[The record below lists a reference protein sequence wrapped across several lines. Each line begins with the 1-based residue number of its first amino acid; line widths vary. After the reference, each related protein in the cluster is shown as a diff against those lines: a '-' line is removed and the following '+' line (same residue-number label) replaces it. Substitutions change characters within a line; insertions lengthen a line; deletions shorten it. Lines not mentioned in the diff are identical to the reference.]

1 MGRRRVIGVAI
12 DIAWPGKHHQ
22 ATVRG
27 ILDAARER
35 NWRCVLDP
43 FLEKTAGYDGVIAR
57 ATRPLAH
64 RLRRARIPAVNVWVN
79 SPDRTLPRVVP
90 DQAAAGR
97 LAAEHLKARGFRR
110 FAFLGHPRDLNTTL
124 HGSGFREVVD
134 ASGFPCSVR
143 LIRHEPR
150 SGPEWRA
157 VQASL
162 HGWIAEWVLPC
173 GVFVADDFSARLL
186 ADVCRRK
193 GLRLPDDVALVGFG
207 NEELTC
213 EMMEPALT
221 SIEQGFERVG
231 RRAVEHLARLLR
243 GAAPRERTEL
253 VPPAGIVER
262 ASTDVFAVDDRE
274 VARALRTIA
283 DLSARPVRVPAIVAA
298 VGTARRSLE
307 RRFRKS
313 LGRTIHDQIVRAHV
327 ERAKRLLAGTDEPL
341 KRVARDS
348 GFRTPQQ
355 LSKLFRRSEGTT
367 PLAFRR
373 RARG

>member
-12 DIAWPGKHHQ
+12 DISWPGKHHQ

-35 NWRCVLDP
+35 SWRCVLDP

-57 ATRPLAH
+57 ATRPLAA
-64 RLRRARIPAVNVWVN
+64 RLRRARLPAVNVWVN

-150 SGPEWRA
+150 TGPEWRA

-162 HGWIAEWVLPC
+162 HDWIAEWVLPC

-262 ASTDVFAVDDRE
+262 ASTDVFAVDDRD

-283 DLSARPVRVPAIVAA
+283 DLSARPLRVPAVVAA

-307 RRFRKS
+307 RKFRKS

-341 KRVARDS
+341 KRVARES

>member
-1 MGRRRVIGVAI
+1 MSRRRVIGVAI

-27 ILDAARER
+27 ILDGARDR
-35 NWRCVLDP
+35 GWRCVLDP
-43 FLEKTAGYDGVIAR
+43 FLEKTSGIDGVIAR
-57 ATRPLAH
+57 ATPTLAA
-64 RLRRARIPAVNVWVN
+64 RLRRARLPAVNVWVN
-79 SPDRTLPRVVP
+79 SPDRSLPRVLP

-110 FAFLGHPRDLNTTL
+110 FAFLGHPRDLNTKL
-124 HGSGFREVVD
+124 HGDGFQEVV
-134 ASGFPCSVR
+134 AAAGFPCSVR
-143 LIRHEPR
+143 LIPNDPR
-150 SGPEWRA
+150 SGPQWRA
-157 VQASL
+157 VQAALDAWVS
-162 HGWIAEWVLPC
+162 GWVLPC
-173 GVFVADDFSARLL
+173 GVFAADDFSARLL

-193 GLRLPDDVALVGFG
+193 GLRLPDDAALVGFG

-231 RRAVEHLARLLR
+231 RRAVERLARLFR
-243 GAAPRERTEL
+243 GGASSGKAEL
-253 VPPAGIVER
+253 VPPTGLVER
-262 ASTDVFAVDDRE
+262 ASTDVFAVDDRD
-274 VARALRTIA
+274 VARALRAIA
-283 DLSARPVRVPAIVAA
+283 DLSARPLRVPTVVAA

-327 ERAKRLLAGTDEPL
+327 ERAKRLLAGTDDPL
-341 KRVARDS
+341 KRVAKES

-355 LSKLFRRSEGTT
+355 LSKLFRKSEGLT

-373 RARG
+373 RSRS

>member
-27 ILDAARER
+27 ILDAARDR
-35 NWRCVLDP
+35 GWRCVLDP
-43 FLEKTAGYDGVIAR
+43 FLETTAGYDGVIAR
-57 ATRPLAH
+57 ATRPLAA
-64 RLRRARIPAVNVWVN
+64 RVRRARLPAVNVWVN
-79 SPDRTLPRVVP
+79 SPDRSLPRVLP
-90 DQAAAGR
+90 DQKAAGR
-97 LAAEHLKARGFRR
+97 LAAEHLKSRGFRR
-110 FAFLGHPRDLNTTL
+110 FAFLGHPRDLNTQL
-124 HGSGFREVVD
+124 HGDGFRDVVE
-134 ASGFPCSVR
+134 ASGFPCSIR
-143 LIRHEPR
+143 LIRQEPR
-150 SGPEWRA
+150 TAPEWRA

-162 HGWIAEWVLPC
+162 DAWISQWALPC

-186 ADVCRRK
+186 ADACRRK
-193 GLRLPDDVALVGFG
+193 GLRLPDDAALVGFG

-213 EMMEPALT
+213 EMMDPSLT
-221 SIEQGFERVG
+221 SIELGFERVG
-231 RRAVEHLARLLR
+231 RRAVEALARLFR
-243 GAAPRERTEL
+243 GGGASVKTEL

-262 ASTDVFAVDDRE
+262 ASTDVFAVDDRD

-283 DLSARPVRVPAIVAA
+283 DLSSRPLRVPAVVAA
-298 VGTARRSLE
+298 LGTARRSLE

-341 KRVARDS
+341 KRVAKES

-355 LSKLFRRSEGTT
+355 LSKLFRRSEGMT

-373 RARG
+373 RSRD

>member
-27 ILDAARER
+27 ILEAARER
-35 NWRCVLDP
+35 GWRCVLDP
-43 FLEKTAGYDGVIAR
+43 FLEKTAGLDGVIAR
-57 ATRPLAH
+57 ATRTVAA
-64 RLRRARIPAVNVWVN
+64 RVRRARLPAVNVWLN
-79 SPDRTLPRVVP
+79 SPDRWMPRVVP

-97 LAAEHLKARGFRR
+97 LAGEHLIVRGFRR
-110 FAFLGHPRDLNTTL
+110 FGFLGHPHDLNSRL
-124 HGSGFREVVD
+124 HGDGFRQVVE
-134 ASGFPCSVR
+134 ASGFPCAVH

-150 SGPEWRA
+150 SGPQWRA

-162 HGWIAEWVLPC
+162 DAWISEWTLPC
-173 GVFVADDFSARLL
+173 GIFVADDFTARLL
-186 ADVCRRK
+186 ADACRRR

-221 SIEQGFERVG
+221 SIEQGFDRVG
-231 RRAVEHLARLLR
+231 RRAVERLARLFR
-243 GAAPRERTEL
+243 GSAPSTRPEL
-253 VPPAGIVER
+253 VPPAGLVER
-262 ASTDVFAVDDRE
+262 GSTDVFAVDDRE

-283 DLSARPVRVPAIVAA
+283 DLSSRPVRVPAVVAA

-327 ERAKRLLAGTDEPL
+327 ERAKRLLSGTDEPL
-341 KRVARDS
+341 KRVAKES

-355 LSKLFRRSEGTT
+355 LSKMFRRSEGLT

-373 RARG
+373 RSRS

>member
-1 MGRRRVIGVAI
+1 MSRRRIIGVAI

-27 ILDAARER
+27 ILDAARDR
-35 NWRCVLDP
+35 GWRCVLDP
-43 FLEKTAGYDGVIAR
+43 FLEKTDGVDGVIAR
-57 ATRPLAH
+57 ATLPLAA
-64 RLRRARIPAVNVWVN
+64 RVRRARLPAVNVWVN
-79 SPDRTLPRVVP
+79 SPDRSMPRVVP
-90 DQAAAGR
+90 DQTAAGR

-110 FAFLGHPRDLNTTL
+110 FAFLGHPRDLNTKL
-124 HGSGFREVVD
+124 HGDGFREVVE
-134 ASGFPCSVR
+134 AAGFPCSVR
-143 LIRHEPR
+143 QIRHEPR

-162 HGWIAEWVLPC
+162 DAWVSDWALPC
-173 GVFVADDFSARLL
+173 GVFAADDFSARLL

-193 GLRLPDDVALVGFG
+193 GLRLPDDAALVGFG

-213 EMMEPALT
+213 EMMEPSLT

-231 RRAVEHLARLLR
+231 RRAVEMLARLFR
-243 GAAPRERTEL
+243 GGASPAKAEL

-262 ASTDVFAVDDRE
+262 ASTDVFAVDDRD
-274 VARALRTIA
+274 VARALRSIA
-283 DLSARPVRVPAIVAA
+283 DLSSRPLRVPAVVAA

-307 RRFRKS
+307 RRFRRS

-327 ERAKRLLAGTDEPL
+327 ERAKRLLAGTDDPL
-341 KRVARDS
+341 KRVAKES

-355 LSKLFRRSEGTT
+355 MSKMFRRSEGMT
-367 PLAFRR
+367 PLAYRR
-373 RARG
+373 RSRN

>member
-1 MGRRRVIGVAI
+1 MSRRRVIGVAI

-27 ILDAARER
+27 ILDAARDR
-35 NWRCVLDP
+35 GWRCVLDP
-43 FLEKTAGYDGVIAR
+43 FLENTAGLDGVIAR
-57 ATRPLAH
+57 ATRTLVS
-64 RLRRARIPAVNVWVN
+64 RVRRARLPAVNVWVN
-79 SPDRTLPRVVP
+79 SPDRSLPRVVP

-110 FAFLGHPRDLNTTL
+110 FAFLGHPRDLNTKL
-124 HGSGFREVVD
+124 HGDGFQEVV
-134 ASGFPCSVR
+134 AAAGFPCSVR
-143 LIRHEPR
+143 LIPNEPR
-150 SGPEWRA
+150 SGSQWRA

-162 HGWIAEWVLPC
+162 DAWVSDWVLPC

-193 GLRLPDDVALVGFG
+193 RLRLPDDAALVGFG

-231 RRAVEHLARLLR
+231 RRAIEMLARLFR
-243 GAAPRERTEL
+243 GSAAVPKPEL

-262 ASTDVFAVDDRE
+262 ASTDVFAVDDRD
-274 VARALRTIA
+274 VARALRAIA
-283 DLSARPVRVPAIVAA
+283 DLSARPLRVPAVVAA

-313 LGRTIHDQIVRAHV
+313 LGRTVHDQIVRAHV
-327 ERAKRLLAGTDEPL
+327 ERAKRLLAATDDPL
-341 KRVARDS
+341 KRVAKES

-355 LSKLFRRSEGTT
+355 LSKLFRRSEGLT

-373 RARG
+373 RSRS